1 MVGAAAVRVC
11 ALWPSLTA
19 AHSEAAPEHTPCPR
33 RVWVREAP
41 IKARWW
47 YWLRVHGRPG
57 LASSD
62 ATDCTTSPCTSAF
75 PHSGFPALGAHAPGG
90 WKGWGWGP
98 PLNAQQS
105 VKAHGPTPFTRP
117 PANHTPEPN
126 HLSQP
131 TVTPNPINTP
141 NTTTHKPTT
150 PPQSLN
156 RLRSVNKGLA
166 SSLKTC
172 GSAW

>member
-1 MVGAAAVRVC
+1 MGGRVGWLVGWLVGAAAVRVC

-75 PHSGFPALGAHAPGG
+75 PHSGFPALGANAPGG

-105 VKAHGPTPFTRP
+105 VKAHGPTPSTRP
-117 PANHTPEPN
+117 PNQPPTLNPTTSP
-126 HLSQP
+126 SQP
-131 TVTPNPINTP
+131 SPRTQSTHPTQPQPQTNRQPLLNP
-141 NTTTHKPTT
+141 
-150 PPQSLN
+150 
-156 RLRSVNKGLA
+156 
-166 SSLKTC
+166 
-172 GSAW
+172 